1 MTELIET
8 RISRESARLISSLD
22 ADLRYIKFV
31 KWSDTCY
38 TAVICS
44 QVSDEELSDIFAGDD
59 KSWTFQDRSKAV
71 RSIRRLN
78 KTVQI
83 YQGSF
88 SS

>member
-22 ADLRYIKFV
+22 ADSRYIKFV
-31 KWSDTCY
+31 KCSASSY
-38 TAVICS
+38 EAIICS
-44 QVSDEELSDIFAGDD
+44 QVSDSELSHIFSGNN
-59 KSWTFQDRSKAV
+59 KYWIFQDCSKAV

>member
-1 MTELIET
+1 MKKMET
-8 RISRESARLISSLD
+8 RISRESSRLISSLD

-31 KWSDTCY
+31 KFSDVY
-38 TAVICS
+38 KAVICS
-44 QVSDEELSDIFAGDD
+44 QVSDEELSDIFTGDNQYWLFD
-59 KSWTFQDRSKAV
+59 DRAKAV

-88 SS
+88 ST